1 MEINKYVL
9 VAAIIWSLAWK
20 GVALWRSARESRLG
34 WFSAILVI
42 QSLGLLEIIYIF
54 LISEEKNNE

>member
-9 VAAIIWSLAWK
+9 LLAIIWSLAWK
-20 GVALWRSARESRLG
+20 GIALWRSARDGRLG
-34 WFSAILVI
+34 WFTALLIV

-54 LISEEKNNE
+54 LISEEKKHE